1 MLLDKEENKREE
13 GIVEYRDRVES
24 VGVFIERVWG
34 FILAIRI
41 RNRGEVCVSHSESCE
56 N

>member
-24 VGVFIERVWG
+24 VGV
-34 FILAIRI
+34 LIR
-41 RNRGEVCVSHSESCE
+41 
-56 N
+56 